1 MTAMIVEQLRFV
13 LMSACMGMLLMA
25 GYDICRLL
33 RWLIPHP
40 GGLVFFED
48 MLFWCGMA
56 LPVYIVFYIY
66 NNGEIR
72 WYGVL
77 AVVLGSMLYEWGI
90 SRCIRRLGHRWLDGP
105 KRRFGRFLA
114 ARIRRHRENRQRKK
128 ELRRQQQEKH
138 RIEQQE
144 KRRAEREEEEKREK
158 ARQENREEARR
169 EKRQRKKVLRK
180 RERKGSKKTR
190 KR

>member
-1 MTAMIVEQLRFV
+1 MAMIVEQLRFV
-13 LMSACMGMLLMA
+13 LMSACMGMILMA
-25 GYDICRLL
+25 GYDICRLW

-40 GGLVFFED
+40 GGLIFFED

-90 SRCIRRLGHRWLDGP
+90 SQCIRRLGHRWLDAP

-114 ARIRRHRENRQRKK
+114 AGIRRRRENRRKSK
-128 ELRRQQQEKH
+128 EFRRQ
-138 RIEQQE
+138 RRE
-144 KRRAEREEEEKREK
+144 KRRAEREEEEKAEK
-158 ARQENREEARR
+158 V
-169 EKRQRKKVLRK
+169 KQRKRP
-180 RERKGSKKTR
+180 SKKTR
-190 KR
+190 RKGVKKMDKNLKKTLQKKGK

>member
-25 GYDICRLL
+25 GYDICRLW
-33 RWLIPHP
+33 RWLIPHR

-56 LPVYIVFYIY
+56 LPIYIVFYIY

-77 AVVLGSMLYEWGI
+77 AVVLGSVLYEWGI

-105 KRRFGRFLA
+105 KRRLQRFLA
-114 ARIRRHRENRQRKK
+114 GVIRRRREQRYRKK
-128 ELRRQQQEKH
+128 ELRRQQLAKEREQR

-144 KRRAEREEEEKREK
+144 KREAKERGEERTEGEPLKKKRRAKYT
-158 ARQENREEARR
+158 
-169 EKRQRKKVLRK
+169 
-180 RERKGSKKTR
+180 KKTR
-190 KR
+190 KNSKKMLQNHGK